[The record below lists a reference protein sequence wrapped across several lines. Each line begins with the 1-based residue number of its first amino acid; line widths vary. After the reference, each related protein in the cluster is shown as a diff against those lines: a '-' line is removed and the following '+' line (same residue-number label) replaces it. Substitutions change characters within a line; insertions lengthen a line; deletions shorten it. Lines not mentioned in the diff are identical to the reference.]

1 MEIHIDI
8 DINREELELIADA
21 LIFAINEDWE
31 QDEDMEKARTVL
43 EEKLR
48 SILDKTSWSTSSRLK
63 K

>member
-21 LIFAINEDWE
+21 LIFAINEDWK

-48 SILDKTSWSTSSRLK
+48 IILDKTS
-63 K
+63 